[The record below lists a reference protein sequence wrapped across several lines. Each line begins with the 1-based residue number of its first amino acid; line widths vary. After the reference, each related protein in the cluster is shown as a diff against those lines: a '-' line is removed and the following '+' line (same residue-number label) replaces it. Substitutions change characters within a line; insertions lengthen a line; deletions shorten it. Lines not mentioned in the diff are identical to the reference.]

1 MQYSTNWA
9 GLQRKMRK
17 ISGGPAHFCWNCKKK
32 LPGCGSFGGKSASGV
47 ANVDQRDGVGAG
59 VGGDDAAQREDDERV
74 FAEGFAAGPDEVVLL
89 GDVGVTDHI
98 IEVLHAL
105 AALFGQLDH
114 GGHDLV
120 VAAHLGLHLGFAV
133 DEGDDGADAHQL
145 THDGGR
151 GGDAAALLH
160 LLEAEGA
167 EDDLDLVHLRL
178 KLVDDVADLRAVLQL
193 AGHLAH
199 IPAEGHGIGVRV
211 QQVDLQVVLRALFAQ
226 HPLRHDGVV
235 VGGGA
240 GTVDGHMDDV
250 RIAFV
255 HVLAVFFAE
264 LQRGDG
270 GGGRDALCRAHFLV
284 KLCVGAALPL
294 HIVHIIQQDVEAH
307 NVNAVFLGQ
316 LLRDVAGGIGQDRDL
331 AHNVPHFHS

>member
-1 MQYSTNWA
+1 M
-9 GLQRKMRK
+9 
-17 ISGGPAHFCWNCKKK
+17 
-32 LPGCGSFGGKSASGV
+32 

-74 FAEGFAAGPDEVVLL
+74 FAESFAAGPDEVVLL

-105 AALFGQLDH
+105 GALFAQVDH
-114 GGHDLV
+114 GGDDLV
-120 VAAHLGLHLGFAV
+120 VAAHLGLHLGLAV

-145 THDGGR
+145 THDGGS

-160 LLEAEGA
+160 LLEAEGT

-178 KLVDDVADLRAVLQL
+178 KLVDDMADLRAVLQL

-199 IPAEGHGIGVRV
+199 IPAKGHGIGVRV

-226 HPLRHDGVV
+226 HPLRHDGVG

-240 GTVDGHMDDV
+240 GAVDGHMDNV

-264 LQRGDG
+264 LDGGDG
-270 GGGRDALCRAHFLV
+270 GSGGHALSGTHLIV
-284 KLCVGAALPL
+284 KFGVGAAFTL
-294 HIVHIIQQDVEAH
+294 HIVHIVQQDVEAH
-307 NVNAVFLGQ
+307 DVDAVFFGH
-316 LLRDVAGGIGQDRDL
+316 LLRDIAGGIGQDRNL